1 MSKKYI
7 LNSADKTLSPS
18 RVYLENISSGVF
30 KDLFSPGSSSYN
42 DLLKTEEVKMS
53 PNRSPFKRPKTKVK
67 RGATLSKR
75 NSPGVTPKKVC
86 AKDGV
91 SKPAQTN
98 RVLSGTKS
106 NLPKPAAYM
115 AVVGRSVGLSSRAVP
130 RLREMC
136 VPSSSHAKLPS
147 LHRAAITREVEIAR
161 KLCILAAIKPF
172 NVESEKAKFFKSGFN
187 YNPQFEYSNPVSS
200 LVLSR
205 HKTASDRFLM
215 QVGLMIFLFAS
226 RSGETNRE
234 HQEYISE
241 VK

>member
-7 LNSADKTLSPS
+7 LNAADKTLSPS
-18 RVYLENISSGVF
+18 QVYLEKMSSEVL

-42 DLLKTEEVKMS
+42 DLLKMEEVKIS
-53 PNRSPFKRPKTKVK
+53 PKRSPFKRPKTKVK

-98 RVLSGTKS
+98 RVLSGTNY

-115 AVVGRSVGLSSRAVP
+115 AVVGRSVGLSSRALP

-136 VPSSSHAKLPS
+136 IPCSPHAKLPS
-147 LHRAAITREVEIAR
+147 LHAR

-205 HKTASDRFLM
+205 HNTASDRFLM
-215 QVGLMIFLFAS
+215 QVGLMIFVLPTV
-226 RSGETNRE
+226 G
-234 HQEYISE
+234 
-241 VK
+241 K